1 MLFIFSL
8 LFAFNSICHHAL
20 AAPEPQIHYALTD
33 ELAPVLNL
41 PLFSQSK
48 VGIQVI
54 DIETGEEVFAHRA
67 DEEYIPASVMKILT
81 AAIAYRTLGPDYR
94 FRTDVYTDGSID
106 NGVLKGNLYIKGTG
120 DPTLVAEKL
129 WKVIHDLKTSGIS
142 EIKGQVIY
150 DDSHFDGPSLIP
162 GWTKEADLQS
172 GPAYFPTLSS
182 MSVNFNTVAIMVRPG
197 ARIGDDAIV
206 NLEYPVPF
214 VEIQADVKTIASGSK
229 PWMVVER
236 TIEEGQVH
244 FSISGKINHGE
255 VKPWIYYRSIP
266 EPELLFQSLFRQL
279 AKEQGLVIRG
289 RDKMGRLP
297 ENVMLLTTLYSQP
310 LRELTA
316 DMNKHSRNLIAE
328 HLIRAVGYEY
338 SGVATTEAGLDV
350 LHDYLVDLGIPE
362 SDFTLM
368 NGSGLSPDTKIKPSV
383 VTAVLLDLYRDPSI
397 RHEFLASLA
406 VNGQEG
412 TLKWRLKDEPQ
423 YSKLRGKTGSIN
435 GVYCLGGYIRT
446 DSGHVYAF
454 SFFVN
459 DIHRS
464 VRRVREAQDIFAS
477 IIMQT
482 AP

>member
-1 MLFIFSL
+1 MRLIFSL
-8 LFAFNSICHHAL
+8 ILAFSLNATAT

-33 ELAPVLNL
+33 ELAPVLEL
-41 PLFSQSK
+41 PLFAQSR

-54 DIETGEEVFAHRA
+54 DIETGEEVFAHNS
-67 DEEYIPASVMKILT
+67 DEEYIPASVMKVLT

-94 FRTDVYTDGSID
+94 FRTDIYTDGRIE
-106 NGVLKGNLYIKGTG
+106 NGVLNGNLYIKGTG
-120 DPTLVAEKL
+120 DPTLVSEKL
-129 WKVIHDLKTSGIS
+129 WKVIHDLKTNGIT
-142 EIKGQVIY
+142 EIKGQIIY
-150 DDSHFDGPSLIP
+150 DDSHFDGASLIP
-162 GWTKEADLQS
+162 GWTKEADLES
-172 GPAYFPTLSS
+172 GPAYFPPLSALS
-182 MSVNFNTVAIMVRPG
+182 INFNTVALMVRPG
-197 ARIGDDAIV
+197 DRIGDDAIV
-206 NLEYPVPF
+206 NLEYPMPF
-214 VEIQADVKTIASGSK
+214 IEIEADVKTIAPGSK
-229 PWMVVER
+229 PWMVIER
-236 TIEEGQVH
+236 TIEEDQIR

-255 VKPWIYYRSIP
+255 VNPWIYYRTIP
-266 EPELLFQSLFRQL
+266 QPELLFQGLFRQL
-279 AKEQGLVIRG
+279 AKEQGITIRG
-289 RDKMGRLP
+289 RDRMGTVP
-297 ENVMLLTTLYSQP
+297 NNVVLLTTLYSQP

-350 LHDYLVDLGIPE
+350 LHDYLVDLGVPE
-362 SDFTLM
+362 SDFDIK

-383 VTAVLLDLYRDPSI
+383 ITAVLLDLYRDPSI

-423 YSKLRGKTGSIN
+423 HGKLRGKTGSIN

-446 DSGHVYAF
+446 NSGQIYAF
-454 SFFVN
+454 SFLVN

-464 VRRVREAQDIFAS
+464 VRSVREAQDIFAS

-482 AP
+482 NP